1 MTDSL
6 VWQVQERRDRKRK
19 RNEKEKK
26 GGGQS
31 RSDTA
36 VIRGQ
41 SSIANSITGR
51 YLHKYGIDWA
61 RFRIMN
67 SQSREFGVN

>member
-1 MTDSL
+1 MADSL
-6 VWQVQERRDRKRK
+6 VWQVRERGTERER
-19 RNEKEKK
+19 EGEK

-41 SSIANSITGR
+41 SSIANSITDDIFANMGT
-51 YLHKYGIDWA
+51 HGPEA
-61 RFRIMN
+61 
-67 SQSREFGVN
+67 E